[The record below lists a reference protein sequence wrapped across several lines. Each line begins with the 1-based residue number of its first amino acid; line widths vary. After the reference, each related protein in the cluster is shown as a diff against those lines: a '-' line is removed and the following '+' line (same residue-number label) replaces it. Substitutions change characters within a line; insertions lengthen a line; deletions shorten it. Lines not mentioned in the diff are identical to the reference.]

1 MRIAGA
7 SGVLWRL
14 PKLVAGALDEFAS
27 DFTDGLVT
35 QRGARIVRR
44 GEGGVAQRL
53 THPRDSGIQTGHDS
67 IEFDAARDRTIEPRS
82 AVIVTKPGYQDHQV
96 ADSRCQE

>member
-67 IEFDAARDRTIEPRS
+67 IEFDAARDRTVEPSGAIMITQPRQQHYQ
-82 AVIVTKPGYQDHQV
+82 VTYARRQ
-96 ADSRCQE
+96 